1 MKVNIF
7 SRSVFIIFGFIFCIS
22 IANLI
27 NPNIFTNFFS
37 TNPTKLFY
45 DIEHYSNLAI
55 NQSCSAFYPLW
66 PWLISNITRIKTIN
80 EAALY
85 FRVFGSLLTF
95 VSIPMLL
102 NLLTQNLRSYKIAIL
117 VTALYA
123 INPLSVF
130 RMIGYTEGI
139 FSVLSLIFLLTLA
152 DLKIFVNDNSR
163 LIYKLFI
170 LFLSSLLLSLTR
182 PFLIQALIASVL
194 ALVSIL
200 IINKISFRN
209 NDLNSLKTFKLH
221 GTATVVIALGALS
234 GYCIYGY
241 YCLSSRGDFFAP
253 FHDQK
258 LWGKELGL
266 YPQLFFIPLTYAD
279 FISIYFPA
287 IATVIAWLIFIST
300 NIRKLTFVIP
310 KFWQWILL
318 IGYPPAFLAF
328 YGFDFSKINFSN
340 KPSSSK
346 EISITQSAHN
356 MYGSYMFWFCLYFVL
371 IHSIIIVFSDQ
382 KLTSLRRFIFGTPYF
397 FVVIAYISQCFPT
410 RKVSKILL
418 LALGLSSIWLVQY
431 WLDYSNNIWI
441 G

>member
-7 SRSVFIIFGFIFCIS
+7 SRSVFIICGLISCIS
-22 IANLI
+22 IANLVE
-27 NPNIFTNFFS
+27 PNILANFFS

-45 DIEHYSNLAI
+45 DVEHYSNLVI
-55 NQSCSAFYPLW
+55 NQSCNAFYPLW

-85 FRVFGSLLTF
+85 FRVFGSLLAF

-102 NLLTQNLRSYKIAIL
+102 NLLTQNLKSYKIAIL

-139 FSVLSLIFLLTLA
+139 FSVLSLIFLFALV
-152 DLKIFVNDNSR
+152 DLKIVVNNNSR
-163 LIYKLFI
+163 LIYKLVI

-182 PFLIQALIASVL
+182 PFLIQALVASIL

-200 IINKISFRN
+200 IVNRTLFRDN
-209 NDLNSLKTFKLH
+209 GLNSLETFKLH
-221 GTATVVIALGALS
+221 GTATIVIALGALS

-241 YCLSSRGDFFAP
+241 YCLGARGNFFAP

-258 LWGKELGL
+258 LWGKELGI
-266 YPQLFFIPLTYAD
+266 YPQLFFVPLTYAD
-279 FISIYFPA
+279 FISIYFPV
-287 IATVIAWLIFIST
+287 IATIISWLIFISA
-300 NIRKLTFVIP
+300 NIRKLIFIIP
-310 KFWQWILL
+310 NFWQWILL

-328 YGFDFSKINFSN
+328 YGFDFSNINFSD

-346 EISITQSAHN
+346 EINITQSAHN
-356 MYGSYMFWFCLYFVL
+356 MYGSYMF
-371 IHSIIIVFSDQ
+371 
-382 KLTSLRRFIFGTPYF
+382 
-397 FVVIAYISQCFPT
+397 
-410 RKVSKILL
+410 
-418 LALGLSSIWLVQY
+418 
-431 WLDYSNNIWI
+431 
-441 G
+441 